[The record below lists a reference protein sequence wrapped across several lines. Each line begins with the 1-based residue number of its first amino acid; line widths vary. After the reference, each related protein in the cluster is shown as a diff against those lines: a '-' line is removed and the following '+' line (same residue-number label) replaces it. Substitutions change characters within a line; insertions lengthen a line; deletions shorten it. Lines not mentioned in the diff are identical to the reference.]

1 MTAVATSRGADQL
14 TSVGSLTHGFS
25 AAFLGAAAVAA
36 AGAVVAGRWLRV
48 PRPVGTAVAEAEASD
63 AAAERV

>member
-1 MTAVATSRGADQL
+1 M

-36 AGAVVAGRWLRV
+36 TGAVVAGRWLRV
-48 PRPVGTAVAEAEASD
+48 PRPDGAAVAEAEPSD
-63 AAAERV
+63 AAAQRV